1 MKYATPE
8 TFAPSNTKIALAD
21 ATSKLATR
29 LFQTV
34 KTWRQRSRTRARL
47 ANLSSHFLNDI
58 GISRSDVMIESNKR
72 FWEE

>member
-1 MKYATPE
+1 MKYATLE
-8 TFAPSNTKIALAD
+8 TFEHSNTRIPLAD

-34 KTWRQRSRTRARL
+34 ITWRQRSRNRAQL
-47 ANLSSHFLNDI
+47 AGLSSHFLNDI
-58 GISRSDVMIESNKR
+58 GIDRSDVMIESYKQ